1 MEQPSAG
8 INYYHTVKDEFY
20 SSESTKNGRN
30 YMRLNVELLVE
41 HEDRYRARA
50 KSLLKSH
57 VLQMNF
63 KDMQVEYYIA
73 SRMAHFSLR
82 GVNDNSFQDLIA
94 LALPRRKKYKI
105 AALIEL
111 FAQSEAMLIL
121 DR

>member
-20 SSESTKNGRN
+20 SSKVSEDERN

-41 HEDRYRARA
+41 HEHRYRARA
-50 KSLLKSH
+50 KFLLKNH
-57 VLQMNF
+57 ILQMDF
-63 KDMQVEYYIA
+63 KEKQVEYYIA

-82 GVNDNSFQDLIA
+82 EISDNYYQDLIA
-94 LALPRRKKYKI
+94 LALPRKKKDKI

-111 FAQSEAMLIL
+111 FAQSETRLIL
-121 DR
+121 DY

>member
-41 HEDRYRARA
+41 HEDRYRA
-50 KSLLKSH
+50 SH
-57 VLQMNF
+57 DLQMNF